1 VAANQEQLSVRAQ
14 HAPMNHRH
22 KWYLVAAER
31 TRVLEREGEARV
43 AYDQAIDLAQH
54 HGYIQEAA
62 LANELAGRFYLTLG
76 REAVAR
82 LYLQAAYRGY
92 LQWGAAG
99 KVTQM
104 EARYAA
110 YMAPGASWPAPVASP
125 RNGSTEVTA
134 VTGGSLDL
142 ATTLKAAQALSS
154 ALTLPRLLEMMMS
167 IVIENAGAQ
176 RGVFLWE
183 RDDQLLIVA
192 RSDVEQRGATMLAPA
207 PLESCEEVSHGI
219 IHYVKRTGEAV
230 FIDDVGSDERFA
242 ADVYLILQKPK
253 SIGCIPIINR
263 TNLLGILYLENN
275 LTTHAFTPQRLA
287 LLQVLAAQL
296 AISLE
301 NARVHEALQQ
311 EIADHKQA
319 AQALQTALTE
329 VAQLQE
335 RLHRPRT
342 AISAR
347 RSGATPIL
355 RRSWVAVRL

>member
-1 VAANQEQLSVRAQ
+1 MVLCVE
-14 HAPMNHRH
+14 
-22 KWYLVAAER
+22 AELPH
-31 TRVLEREGEARV
+31 VLGREGEARV
-43 AYDQAIDLAQH
+43 AYDHAIDLAQQ

-99 KVTQM
+99 KVKQM
-104 EARYAA
+104 ETRYAA

-125 RNGSTEVTA
+125 RNGSTEVTV
-134 VTGGSLDL
+134 VTSGALDL

-154 ALTLPRLLEMMMS
+154 ALTLSRLLETMMS

-183 RDDQLLIVA
+183 QDGQLLIVA
-192 RSDVEQRGATMLAPA
+192 RSDVEQRGATILAPA
-207 PLESCEEVSHGI
+207 PLASCEEVSHGI

-230 FIDDVGSDERFA
+230 FIDDAGSDERFA
-242 ADVYLILQKPK
+242 VDSYLILQKPK
-253 SIGCIPIINR
+253 SIGCIPIINQA
-263 TNLLGILYLENN
+263 NLLGILYLENN
-275 LTTHAFTPQRLA
+275 LTTHAFTPQRLE

-301 NARVHEALQQ
+301 NARGHEALQQ

-329 VAQLQE
+329 VAQL
-335 RLHRPRT
+335 
-342 AISAR
+342 
-347 RSGATPIL
+347 
-355 RRSWVAVRL
+355 